1 MEFPDNRY
9 KPYLCHIQQT
19 QNYPTNKKNW
29 LKPSTTWLK
38 MKNLLVHSGVFA
50 EPGNEIEI

>member
-38 MKNLLVHSGVFA
+38 VKNLLVHSGVFA